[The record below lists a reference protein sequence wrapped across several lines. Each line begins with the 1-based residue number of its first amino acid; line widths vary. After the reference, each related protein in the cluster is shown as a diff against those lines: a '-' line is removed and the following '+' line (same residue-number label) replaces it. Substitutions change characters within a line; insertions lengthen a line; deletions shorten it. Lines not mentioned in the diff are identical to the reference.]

1 MIAAD
6 ATTQGTD
13 PLGIVAMM
21 DVTTEDHQIAVA
33 TLEGN
38 VTTAATSDALSV
50 GHAVVITARAKIDV
64 TIAHAEIDAT
74 KESIAVEAPT
84 QKEAVMKRSVPD
96 LQHTAAGAKT
106 AIQVN
111 NNNKNRWPHNPSDT
125 IINQDFQL
133 LIFAFLGSP
142 RREDPEKGSNDHF
155 DKDHRN
161 DERENVQE
169 NGNHDE

>member
-84 QKEAVMKRSVPD
+84 QTEAVMKRSVPD

>member
-1 MIAAD
+1 VIAAD

-21 DVTTEDHQIAVA
+21 DVTTEDRQIAVV
-33 TLEGN
+33 TPEGN

-50 GHAVVITARAKIDV
+50 GHAVVITAHAKIDV

-74 KESIAVEAPT
+74 KESIAVGAPT
-84 QKEAVMKRSVPD
+84 QTEAVMKRSVQD

-111 NNNKNRWPHNPSDT
+111 NIIKNRWLHNPSDAIT
-125 IINQDFQL
+125 NQDYQL
-133 LIFAFLGSP
+133 LTFAFFRIPSP
-142 RREDPEKGSNDHF
+142 
-155 DKDHRN
+155 
-161 DERENVQE
+161 
-169 NGNHDE
+169 